1 MRSVPIYYQD
11 KVYTFK
17 VHESGEFISDIIAS
31 HKNFFELDTLEF
43 CHQNFDLSYV
53 LDVGAN
59 IGNHASFFEKVCGS
73 KVIAVEPHPDN
84 FTLLQE
90 NTQKSFNLNMALA
103 EATKQTWLVDIFEC
117 RGNSSLIN
125 SNNSIS
131 IGDTCHLGK
140 VSDLIPVQTIPLD
153 ILGLKGLTFIKLDVE
168 GSELNVLQG
177 AIKTLKS
184 FSGVIMI
191 EIHEESAFKVLNGG
205 RYSRKELFLF
215 LIDLGFRCIYKDRYS
230 NYFFQK

>member
-1 MRSVPIYYQD
+1 MRDTLVQHGSQQYPMQ
-11 KVYTFK
+11 
-17 VHESGEFISDIIAS
+17 VHAEGEFISDIIVAS
-31 HKNFFELDTLEF
+31 KAFFEADTLEYIKT
-43 CHQNFDLSYV
+43 NFDLSYV

-90 NTQKSFNLNMALA
+90 NAQKSFNLNMALA

-125 SNNSIS
+125 SNSSIS

-140 VSDLIPVQTIPLD
+140 VSDLIPVQAIPLD

-168 GSELNVLQG
+168 GSELDVLQG
-177 AIKTLKS
+177 AIKTLKN